1 MNIYDEMNGLGYD
14 DLDSGPDYCEHCGE
28 HIGTVT
34 VAIPCGP
41 NETTDLALSAATM
54 YLLILLASI

>member
-41 NETTDLALSAATM
+41 NETTDTLLCESCAT
-54 YLLILLASI
+54 AFEDGPQT